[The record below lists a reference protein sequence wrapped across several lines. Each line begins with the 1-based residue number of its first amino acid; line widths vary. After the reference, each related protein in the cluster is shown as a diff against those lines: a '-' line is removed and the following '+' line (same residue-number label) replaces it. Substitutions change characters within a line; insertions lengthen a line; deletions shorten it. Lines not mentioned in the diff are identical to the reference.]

1 MNHAD
6 DLRSLGLDVDT
17 SPETLTSRSHDASIF
32 QLRPEAVVF
41 PRSEDEVARVVA
53 YAAEHHVAITPRAA
67 GTCMSG
73 GAIGEGIVLDFT
85 KHMHEVVDISRDSDE
100 AGHARVQP
108 GMYYRDFEKQ
118 TLQRNLQYPTFPASR
133 DLCAIGGIVG
143 NNAGGERSLRFGQS
157 VDWVRSV
164 RAVLADGSVATFGPL
179 DAAGLDAKKA
189 QQDMEGAI
197 YRGMYNLIA
206 KHRDTIARMRPNV
219 SKNSAGYYLWRVMDK
234 KAGTFDLS
242 KLLVGSQGTLAVTT
256 EATLGLVRPLPERA
270 MCVVFLSDLSKVGE
284 AVNSLLELRPEAL
297 ESFDDKTLWFTMRFL
312 PDFVRLL
319 GASNIISLGLRF
331 LPEAWLAL
339 RGGMP
344 KLILMAEF
352 SADTHEAAR
361 SQALIALDRM
371 HRMGLNARLTKDTDE
386 SHKYWTIR
394 RQSFNVIRSHTRGKR
409 TTPFIDDIIVR
420 PSDMPT
426 FLPKLQAILEPY
438 KLILTIA
445 GHPGNGNF
453 HIIPLMDM
461 ADPKNHAVIT
471 ELAPKVYDL
480 VLQYGG
486 SITAEHNDGIIRGP
500 WLAKQFGVEAYEL
513 FREVKRIW
521 DPQNILNPGKKV
533 NVDWNWALSHLRTD

>member
-1 MNHAD
+1 
-6 DLRSLGLDVDT
+6 
-17 SPETLTSRSHDASIF
+17 
-32 QLRPEAVVF
+32 
-41 PRSEDEVARVVA
+41 
-53 YAAEHHVAITPRAA
+53 
-67 GTCMSG
+67 MSG